1 MSYKIAIDSCGELLN
16 EWKDDERIEAVP
28 LTLMVGGES
37 IIDDETF
44 DQKDFLKKVAA
55 CPECPKSACPSPER
69 YMKAYECEAD
79 HIYAVTLSS
88 ELSGSYNSAVLG
100 KSLFLEDNPGKKIHV
115 FNSRSA
121 SGGESLIAMKIV
133 ECEEKGLS
141 FEKTKEIFEF
151 GLDCHV
157 CQHIYTK
164 DTVYVFNLSESEAQR
179 IQNQKVECVIMEEN
193 TIDFLIELDGIYDK
207 IVDFLKDTPI
217 SKILYQNVDVPYL
230 MSLEPQM
237 KHIWEG
243 ECAVSYSSN
252 RYMEFN
258 KLGVDKGAGL
268 KHLAEILGIGIEET
282 IAVGDNYNDMSML
295 QVAGL
300 SVAAANAVDDV
311 KKACDIVTKAD
322 NNQGVVAEVI
332 ERFIL

>member
-1 MSYKIAIDSCGELLN
+1 MILKAKEKGVKFVPATGRGFMSIQHDLKTLGLYDELGEYVISFNGGALTEN
-16 EWKDDERIEAVP
+16 KDNQI
-28 LTLMVGGES
+28 
-37 IIDDETF
+37 
-44 DQKDFLKKVAA
+44 
-55 CPECPKSACPSPER
+55 
-69 YMKAYECEAD
+69 
-79 HIYAVTLSS
+79 
-88 ELSGSYNSAVLG
+88 
-100 KSLFLEDNPGKKIHV
+100 LFFE
-115 FNSRSA
+115 
-121 SGGESLIAMKIV
+121 
-133 ECEEKGLS
+133 GLS

-193 TIDFLIELDGIYDK
+193 TIDFL
-207 IVDFLKDTPI
+207 KDQPI
-217 SKILYQNVDVPYL
+217 SKILYQNTDVPYL